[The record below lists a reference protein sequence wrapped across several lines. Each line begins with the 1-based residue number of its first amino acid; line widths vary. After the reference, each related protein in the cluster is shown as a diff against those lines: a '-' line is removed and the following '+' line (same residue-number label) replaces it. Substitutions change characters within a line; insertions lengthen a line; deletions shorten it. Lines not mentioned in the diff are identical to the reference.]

1 MRVLIIEDD
10 EAFAQWVSRCLPGCE
25 RITVDTCDA
34 ARTML
39 KASPFDVVILDLS
52 LAKEESADWLRVY
65 APNSATICIT
75 GAAECLPKGFDST
88 EWKINLNTPHGIE
101 NLVYSA
107 LRKRD
112 KIEPM
117 IRDVESVEGCA
128 RLLLRH
134 A

>member
-10 EAFAQWVSRCLPGCE
+10 EAFAQWISRCIPGCE
-25 RITVDTCDA
+25 RITVETCDA

-39 KASPFDVVILDLS
+39 KATEFDVVILDLS

-65 APNSATICIT
+65 APNSAIICIT
-75 GAAECLPKGFDST
+75 GASECLPDGYDAT
-88 EWKINLNTPHGIE
+88 DWKINLNTQHRVE
-101 NLVYSA
+101 NLVYNA

-112 KIEPM
+112 KITPM
-117 IRDVESVEGCA
+117 IRDVEAVESCS